1 MSHRIVILM
10 SDTGGGHRA
19 SAEAI
24 QEALNIKYGAA
35 VETKLVDVFTQYT
48 PYPFSRFPAWY
59 PTIVARGIRLWGSG
73 FKVSDGI
80 RRSRVLGGTVYP
92 YARWSFRRMVREN
105 PADVYVSVH
114 PLLTMPALRALGK
127 TRPPFITVVTDLVS
141 AHAFWFYPKVDEI
154 ILPTEGAY
162 QRALKHKAPATKL
175 KIIGLPVSQRFCLPP
190 GDKNQLRH
198 TLGWQ
203 TGVTTIVVVGGG
215 EGMGPLYDIA
225 RGIAT
230 TGLPIQMAVVSGR
243 NETLRA
249 RLDAVQWEIPTRVYG
264 FVTNMPDLMRAADLI
279 VTKAGPSSIVEAINA
294 GLPIILSSA
303 LPGQEDGNVRWVVEN
318 GAGLWAPGPQRV
330 VSAVKQLLEGGLQ
343 KLDEAAAN
351 VRRLARPH
359 AALDIAEEIGK
370 YLPTKDN
377 GRKTNG
383 RA

>member
-24 QEALNIKYGAA
+24 QEALNITYGDA
-35 VETKLVDVFTQYT
+35 VETRLVDVFKQYT

-59 PTIVARGIRLWGSG
+59 PVIIARGVRLWGPG

-80 RRSRVLGGTVYP
+80 RRSRVLSGSVYP
-92 YARWSFRRMVREN
+92 YARWSFRRLVREN

-127 TRPPFITVVTDLVS
+127 SRPPFITVVTDLVS

-203 TGVTTIVVVGGG
+203 TGVTTVLVVGGG

-230 TGLPIQMAVVSGR
+230 VGLPIQMAVVSGR

-249 RLDAVQWEIPTRVYG
+249 RLNAALWEIPTHVYG
-264 FVTNMPDLMRAADLI
+264 FATNMPDLMRAADLI

-303 LPGQEDGNVRWVVEN
+303 LPGQEDGNVRWVVES

-330 VSAVKQLLEGGLQ
+330 VAAVCQLLKGGPE
-343 KLDEAAAN
+343 KLAEAAAN

-359 AALDIAEEIGK
+359 AAMDIAEEIGK
-370 YLPTKDN
+370 YLPK
-377 GRKTNG
+377 K
-383 RA
+383 